1 MGFVKCSPSVKYCFA
16 MWNALRRVRGFISF
30 SFRVSEKFHIDW
42 RSLFHIRRIFHFTI
56 HPFCWIIRIR
66 EGGDCMSESKVWD
79 FSADFAVRIKS
90 YAKQSTVII
99 KRHIS
104 VFFSQNKYTWKQQTG
119 QPLRSPG
126 SDWRQ
131 SPQASRGFCFFF
143 LIGCIKNGIIRQ
155 QVKEQLQW

>member
-30 SFRVSEKFHIDW
+30 SFRVSEKFHNDW
-42 RSLFHIRRIFHFTI
+42 MSLFHIRRILHFTI
-56 HPFCWIIRIR
+56 RPFCWIIRIR

-79 FSADFAVRIKS
+79 LSADFAVRIKS

-126 SDWRQ
+126 LFLLWFNATAALLLRIFHLLLFISTVRYQ
-131 SPQASRGFCFFF
+131 RSLAAS
-143 LIGCIKNGIIRQ
+143 
-155 QVKEQLQW
+155 W